1 MYQLE
6 TPEALRDSPASRPN
20 QTGPRSYYY
29 VPRQLDCPLFK
40 FYTRNRLASH
50 RKRFRSSADLQP
62 VYNQAMG
69 SIVAQSQELQRA
81 SLSRD
86 SVGTMFNGSLI
97 QGEWEPAQ
105 I

>member
-1 MYQLE
+1 
-6 TPEALRDSPASRPN
+6 
-20 QTGPRSYYY
+20 
-29 VPRQLDCPLFK
+29 
-40 FYTRNRLASH
+40 
-50 RKRFRSSADLQP
+50 
-62 VYNQAMG
+62 MG